1 MSDKDKDIE
10 KILLLLQTIKT
21 KVDTM
26 DLKLLHITKAVDRL
40 DKNR

>member
-21 KVDTM
+21 KIDTM
-26 DLKLLHITKAVDRL
+26 DLKLTRVVDEL